1 MKIKEMTYIALFAAV
16 MGVLGLIPPIM
27 LTFTPVPITLQ
38 TLGVLL
44 AGGILGARLGS
55 LSMVVFLFIVAAGM
69 PLLTGGR
76 GGIGVFVGPSA
87 GYLVGYVF
95 TAFCV
100 GYVLS
105 RFRTLE
111 LKHILLVNLTFG
123 IFINYLFGM
132 PVQAFVMGLPLL
144 ATIKLGL
151 IYIPGDVLK
160 AILASFL
167 IFKLRKYP
175 IFYQAMPKPVKS
187 SKISA

>member
-44 AGGILGARLGS
+44 AGGILGARLGAWS
-55 LSMVVFLFIVAAGM
+55 LVVFLFIVAAGM
-69 PLLTGGR
+69 PVLSGGR
-76 GGIGVFVGPSA
+76 GGISVFVGPSA
-87 GYLVGYVF
+87 GYLVGYVC

-105 RFRTLE
+105 RFRKLE
-111 LKHILLVNLTFG
+111 LRHILLTNLTFG
-123 IFINYLFGM
+123 IFINYLFGI
-132 PVQAFVMGLPLL
+132 PVQAFVLNLPLL
-144 ATIKLGL
+144 ETIKVSL

-160 AILASFL
+160 AVLASFL

-175 IFYQAMPKPVKS
+175 VFYRDLSKTVKAS
-187 SKISA
+187 